1 MVREERDN
9 VMAACAWNRPESGN
23 VGQVPKVVSISTEQL
38 SKEHVMPKHFLFS
51 LLVYGALGMMSLVVA
66 QVPKTG
72 DHAILEKASE
82 GQQIEISLGD
92 LTAQRATNRQV
103 KKYAQQ
109 MVEDHKKIAEDIE
122 LLSLKKGITIFPSE
136 KHHQQQ
142 KLEALSRLSSHAFD
156 REYMD
161 YSIQH
166 HGTSVEEFK
175 RGMEIVQDQ
184 DIKQWVKLVLPM
196 LEGHQEKAH
205 RVKYSLQTSP

>member
-1 MVREERDN
+1 MVRKNMD
-9 VMAACAWNRPESGN
+9 AYGCNRPESGN

-38 SKEHVMPKHFLFS
+38 SEEHVMLKYFLFS
-51 LLVYGALGMMSLVVA
+51 LLVYGVLGMMSWAVA
-66 QVPKTG
+66 ETPKTG

-92 LTAQRATNRQV
+92 LAAQRATNRQV

-109 MVEDHKKIAEDIE
+109 MVEDHKKIAEDLE
-122 LLSLKKGITIFPSE
+122 LLALKKGITIFPSGN
-136 KHHQQQ
+136 HHQQQ
-142 KLEALSRLSSHAFD
+142 KLEVLSRLSSHAFD

-175 RGMEIVQDQ
+175 RGVGIVQDQ

-196 LEGHQEKAH
+196 LEDHQEKAH